1 MPRTT
6 KIPEDTVVS
15 SPEDKENHLS
25 DDESEA
31 KQALLVVPKA
41 EGPRR
46 SGRARRTIVPKGTFG
61 DDTTSEEEDG
71 DDFSVQE
78 PVAKK
83 RKSKQAKKKGAATA
97 ASNKAKSKKGASKTS
112 KYSPKKKP
120 KNVSSGTPKAGS
132 FEEVLMKNASPSIQH
147 ITENAWQSGGDWR
160 SSGAIDY

>member
-15 SPEDKENHLS
+15 SPDDKENQFS

-46 SGRARRTIVPKGTFG
+46 SGRTRRTIVPKGTFG

-83 RKSKQAKKKGAATA
+83 RKSKAKKKGAATA
-97 ASNKAKSKKGASKTS
+97 SKNAKSKKGASKTS

-120 KNVSSGTPKAGS
+120 KTMSSGAPKAGS
-132 FEEVLMKNASPSIQH
+132 FQAVLMKNASPSIQH